1 MRCTGRKLSIAAL
14 IVLIGFLSVLTYTD
28 AAQEDEGTVDENVA
42 ELLSTRKCPG
52 CDLHGANLAG
62 AQLENANM
70 KGANLSGA
78 NLMNA
83 YLTGADLSNADL
95 TNANLEASVLSNA
108 NLSGAKLDGARVI
121 NAGFI
126 SVKGLTPEQK
136 EDLRSREAIV
146 IDD

>member
-1 MRCTGRKLSIAAL
+1 MNKVKVSLLAVVVCVSTGLSITM
-14 IVLIGFLSVLTYTD
+14 LSIQGSPVYG
-28 AAQEDEGTVDENVA
+28 ATVEENI
-42 ELLSTRKCPG
+42 EKLRSTNACPG
-52 CDLHGANLAG
+52 CDLSSADLRNTNL
-62 AQLENANM
+62 E
-70 KGANLSGA
+70 GANLSGA